1 MVHFPQTPQEW
12 LGEHNQV
19 GLNIYEKKYRYD
31 NETFPEFIDRV
42 SGGDKALGEQIAS
55 LKFLPG
61 GRIMAG
67 RGVSD
72 DIKVSYSNCYVV
84 SPPEDNLESIFD
96 TAKRLARIY
105 SYGGGSGVDISGL
118 SPAGAAIR
126 NAAKTTSGAVS
137 FIDLYARVTKLIGQ
151 KGRRG
156 AMMISLDCGH
166 PDLPEFIKL
175 KTDPEKA
182 TSANLSIRVNNDFM
196 EAVKQGKDWTMQFTR
211 KETGE
216 TVERTIPAREIMRM
230 FAEANWRAGEPGV
243 LFWDHIAKDNLLE
256 YVPDFHYAGTNPCFA
271 GNMRLLTTEG
281 YKTFEELC
289 DTEPFIY
296 NINGDVVKSK
306 VWKTGK
312 KETVSIKTAF
322 GTVISTPDH
331 RFMTNDGTVCM
342 AKDLKGKRLMPFVR
356 PTKTNNSKF
365 VKFGFIQGDG
375 NLSRL
380 KSKYHT
386 GLEVNIGKNDVDVYD
401 LFEADVYTKASDRT
415 IYVQNINEEL
425 RSFGFSDEILPYRTF
440 PKTYENW
447 SKDEK
452 AAFLQGCYSAN
463 GSVIKEGRIAYK
475 TTCRKFADQLKHTL
489 IFDFGIT
496 NVYITTNKS
505 TKVKFKNGEYQCR
518 ESYDVNIGQYTDLIT
533 FATAINFYQQHKK
546 EQLSKMLRKRAP
558 YVIDVKPHKKIDVY
572 DFEEP
577 ETHWGIVEG
586 YVVHN
591 CGEEPLPENGSCL
604 LGSINLSAFVKDPF
618 TDLSYLDMSELRETV
633 RIVVKGMNDILDEGV
648 EKHPLKAQQA
658 AARDWRQIGIGVMGF
673 GDMLLK
679 LNIRYGSKEA
689 EKIIDEIGYELAKT
703 ALEASIALA
712 KTDGPFPMMKD
723 NKKMKLQ
730 VMKSEFFKNH
740 ADSQMKDD
748 LLKYGIRNSQ
758 LLTIAPTGSI
768 STMIGVSGG
777 MEPLF
782 AFQYTMKTESLDGK
796 ESYYNVDMPVV
807 KAYREAYGLSESDPL
822 PYTFVSAHDIPY
834 KKRINMQ
841 AAWQRHIDASISST
855 CNLPNSCT
863 VEDVKNLYLYA
874 YEKNLKGITVFRD
887 GCDRAPVLTAGNHA
901 EKKEPEDKK
910 SETMPK
916 GSDDVY
922 EHLIGRRRKLITGC
936 GSLHLIAMFH
946 EDTGELYE
954 IFLNKGSTGGCNS
967 FMNALSRFVSKGA
980 QKGMTIDEICDQLS
994 SSVTCVSYRDRTRER
1009 KDTSH
1014 GTSCPSAVGYALRDM
1029 YDKLQAQ
1036 IRERGGVTKA
1046 EEPAHTEKIQAG
1058 SESVCPNCGMPL
1070 VFEGGCN
1077 VCKNCGWSKCF

>member
-256 YVPDFHYAGTNPCFA
+256 YVPDFHYAGTNPCA
-271 GNMRLLTTEG
+271 
-281 YKTFEELC
+281 
-289 DTEPFIY
+289 
-296 NINGDVVKSK
+296 
-306 VWKTGK
+306 
-312 KETVSIKTAF
+312 
-322 GTVISTPDH
+322 
-331 RFMTNDGTVCM
+331 
-342 AKDLKGKRLMPFVR
+342 
-356 PTKTNNSKF
+356 
-365 VKFGFIQGDG
+365 
-375 NLSRL
+375 
-380 KSKYHT
+380 
-386 GLEVNIGKNDVDVYD
+386 
-401 LFEADVYTKASDRT
+401 
-415 IYVQNINEEL
+415 
-425 RSFGFSDEILPYRTF
+425 
-440 PKTYENW
+440 
-447 SKDEK
+447 
-452 AAFLQGCYSAN
+452 
-463 GSVIKEGRIAYK
+463 
-475 TTCRKFADQLKHTL
+475 
-489 IFDFGIT
+489 
-496 NVYITTNKS
+496 
-505 TKVKFKNGEYQCR
+505 
-518 ESYDVNIGQYTDLIT
+518 
-533 FATAINFYQQHKK
+533 
-546 EQLSKMLRKRAP
+546 
-558 YVIDVKPHKKIDVY
+558 
-572 DFEEP
+572 
-577 ETHWGIVEG
+577 
-586 YVVHN
+586 
-591 CGEEPLPENGSCL
+591 EEPLPENGSCL

-689 EKIIDEIGYELAKT
+689 EKAIDEIGYELAKA

-712 KTDGPFPMMKD
+712 KTDGPFPMMKN

-834 KKRINMQ
+834 KKRIDMQ

-863 VEDVKNLYLYA
+863 VEDVENLYLYA

-901 EKKEPEDKK
+901 EKKEPEKKK

-916 GSDDVY
+916 GSDDIY